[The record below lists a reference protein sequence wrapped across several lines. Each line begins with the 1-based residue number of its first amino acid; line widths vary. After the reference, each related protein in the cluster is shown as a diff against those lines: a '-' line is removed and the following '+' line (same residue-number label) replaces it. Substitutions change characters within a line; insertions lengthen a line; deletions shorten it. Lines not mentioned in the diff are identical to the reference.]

1 VIVRTGTGSVVDR
14 LGVRLDAVA
23 GADATAL
30 LGVALRRN
38 PLRAHLLVS
47 RVLGKHLPSDPRL
60 VHGAGLLLGLL
71 VGDVLAGRA
80 PRAVPVELL
89 EAGAVGD
96 RAASAALHAGLSP
109 EGPTDALVLGFAETA
124 TALGHCVAEALT
136 ADYLHSTRRV
146 VPGVAP
152 YGGFT
157 EEHSHATAHSLLPLD
172 PGLLRGDRPLVLVDD
187 ELTTGR
193 TALNTIAALHA
204 LVPRERYV
212 LACLVDARPT
222 ESPDEAGL
230 ELAVAALGA
239 RLDVVSLSRAA
250 VELPADVIARAA
262 ALRTEVDRRSER
274 PTRGGGS
281 GPAARA
287 QAPLDVRALGW
298 PVELPVGGRH
308 GFDGAAHAGF
318 AAAVGEVA
326 VPGLDADPGE
336 RTLVLGTE
344 ELMFLPLRVAQVL
357 ADGGADVSFST
368 TTRSPA
374 VVVDEPDYALRSG
387 IVFAAHDD
395 PADGPGRRYAYNIA
409 TPTGLAD
416 PTAGS
421 TDGTV
426 WDRIVVVVDP
436 PSDTPALRSGL
447 LPALSPHTRRTT
459 LLVTP

>member
-1 VIVRTGTGSVVDR
+1 VIARTVTGSVVDR
-14 LGVRLDAVA
+14 LGLHLDPVA

-60 VHGAGLLLGLL
+60 VRGAGLLLGLL
-71 VGDVLAGRA
+71 VADALAGRE
-80 PRAVPVELL
+80 PRPLPAAELA
-89 EAGAVGD
+89 AGAGGD
-96 RAASAALHAGLSP
+96 RAAAAALHAAAVP
-109 EGPTDALVLGFAETA
+109 EAPTDALVLGFAETA

-136 ADYLHSTRRV
+136 ADYLHSTRRA
-146 VPGVAP
+146 VPGVRAF
-152 YGGFT
+152 GGFS

-172 PGLLRGDRPLVLVDD
+172 PELLRGDRPLVLVDD

-212 LACLVDARPT
+212 LACLVDARPHDSAMV
-222 ESPDEAGL
+222 EEVG
-230 ELAVAALGA
+230 ALGA
-239 RLDVVSLSRAA
+239 RLDVVSLSRVA
-250 VELPADVIARAA
+250 VELPADVIARAGG
-262 ALRTEVDRRSER
+262 LRTEVDRRSER
-274 PTRGGGS
+274 PVRGGAAD
-281 GPAARA
+281 PAANG

-298 PVELPVGGRH
+298 PPELAVGGRH
-308 GFDGAAHAGF
+308 GFAAAEHARF
-318 AAAVGEVA
+318 AAAVAGPA
-326 VPGLDADPGE
+326 ATGLELDPAE

-344 ELMFLPLRVAQVL
+344 ELMHLPLRLAQSL
-357 ADGGADVSFST
+357 ADTGCDVAFST

-409 TPTGLAD
+409 HPATVAEIPAD
-416 PTAGS
+416 P
-421 TDGTV
+421 V
-426 WDRIVVVVDP
+426 WDRIVVVADP
-436 PSDTPALRSGL
+436 PADTPALRSGL
-447 LPALSPHTRRTT
+447 LRALSPHTRRTT
-459 LLVTP
+459 LVVTP